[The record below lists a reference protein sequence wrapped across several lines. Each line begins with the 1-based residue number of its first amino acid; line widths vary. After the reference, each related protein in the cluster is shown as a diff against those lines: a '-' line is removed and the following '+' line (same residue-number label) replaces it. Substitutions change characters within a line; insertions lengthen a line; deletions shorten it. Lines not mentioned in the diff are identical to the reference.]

1 MEQARA
7 NYDATVATY
16 RETTLEAFQQVEDN
30 LAALR
35 ILAQEATQE
44 DQAVQESQNDVTLY
58 TASYEGGADPYL
70 QVVTAQTTLLFNQRN
85 EIDILRRQM
94 DASVLLIKALGG
106 GWNAS
111 QLPPA
116 RSFP

>member
-1 MEQARA
+1 
-7 NYDATVATY
+7 
-16 RETTLEAFQQVEDN
+16 

-44 DQAVQESQNDVTLY
+44 EQAVEESQRNLKLFTNL
-58 TASYEGGADPYL
+58 YEGGADPYL
-70 QVVTAQTTLLFNQRN
+70 EVVTAQTTLLFNQRN

-94 DASVLLIKALGG
+94 DASVLLVKAVGG

-116 RSFP
+116 RSLP

>member
-1 MEQARA
+1 
-7 NYDATVATY
+7 VATY

-44 DQAVQESQNDVTLY
+44 EQAVQESQHDVKLFTDL
-58 TASYEGGADPYL
+58 YEGGADPYL
-70 QVVTAQTTLLFNQRN
+70 QVVTAQTTLLFNERN

-111 QLPPA
+111 QLPPT
-116 RSFP
+116 SSLP